1 MLGKT
6 TVSTG
11 QKSQGSTPDIERK
24 FLFIGVGD
32 TNLNALVSLNAQSD
46 LEALLGTN
54 SSDIKT
60 QLIAAQLNGGSAW
73 EAYAVPVGPSDDW
86 IVAVD
91 LAMETISP
99 EAIVVCTP
107 VTTGAE
113 ISAYQAK
120 AISIL
125 AALNRQVFILGA
137 SPGIDAGA
145 ETWAAYE
152 AAQAAITAAIAADR
166 VGIVPQ
172 THGNNLGVLAGRLCR
187 ADVSIADSPM
197 RVRTGAVL
205 GLGAAPSDVNGVLL
219 SSATQSTLDS
229 NRLTVVQWYPD
240 YPGIFFGDLNI
251 LDAPG
256 GDYQAGE
263 NLRVVLKAARA
274 IRLRAIPRIADR
286 SLNSTPISL
295 AANKTYFMAP
305 LRSMA
310 KSTFFAGQQF
320 PGEIKPPKDDAI
332 DIVWESAT
340 SVKIYFKLTPY
351 ESGKQINAFV
361 FLDLSDPE

>member
-6 TVSTG
+6 NVVTG
-11 QKSQGSTPDIERK
+11 QKNQGSTPDIERK

-32 TNLNALVSLNAQSD
+32 INLNALVSLNGQSD
-46 LEALLGTN
+46 LETLLGAN
-54 SSDIKT
+54 ASDIKT
-60 QLIAAQLNGGSAW
+60 QLIAAQLNGGAAW
-73 EAYAVPVGPSDDW
+73 EAWAVPIGALDDW
-86 IVAVD
+86 AVAVD
-91 LAMETISP
+91 LAMDTVSP

-107 VTTGAE
+107 VVAGAE
-113 ISAYQAK
+113 IDAFQAK

-125 AALNRQVFILGA
+125 NELNRQVFFIGA
-137 SPGIDAGA
+137 TPGIDAGS

-152 AAQAAITAAIAADR
+152 AAQAAITSGIAADR
-166 VGIVPQ
+166 VAVVAQ

-197 RVRTGAVL
+197 RVRTGAAL
-205 GLGAAPSDVNGVLL
+205 GLGVASADSNGVGLTM
-219 SSATQSTLDS
+219 ATLSTLDS
-229 NRLTVVQWYPD
+229 NRLTVTQWYPD
-240 YPGIFFGDLNI
+240 YPGNFFGDLNI

-263 NLRVVLKAARA
+263 HLRVVLKAARA

-295 AANKTYFMAP
+295 ASNKTYFMAP
-305 LRSMA
+305 LRQMA
-310 KSTFFAGQQF
+310 KASFFAGEQL
-320 PGEIKPPKDDAI
+320 PGEIKPPADDAI
-332 DIVWESAT
+332 EIVWESTT

-361 FLDLSDPE
+361 FLDLSSE